1 MAAILSQSPGV
12 NSLLIKKS
20 TADYS
25 QWIDFYCTLGHPK
38 CNFLSTVRVKVQV
51 SITLYTKSHNML
63 QSEEDFKNQTN
74 HSIQKLALFLL
85 QICSNESVCPHIRR
99 HMALLNPIH
108 YQYIDGLVQDC
119 SNSIANTLELLK
131 SCTKPL
137 LWHISHISR
146 WQGSCGPRGAHLGP
160 VGPRL
165 APYGP
170 HEPCYQGCYNIYF
183 LMSLLNC
190 MQYDMIYNS
199 NLKPNNMMTS
209 SNVNIFRVTGHL
221 CGEFTGPQWIPHTKA
236 SDAELWCS
244 GSE

>member
-20 TADYS
+20 MADYS
-25 QWIDFYCTLGHPK
+25 QWIDFYCTPGHPK
-38 CNFLSTVRVKVQV
+38 CNFLSAVRVKVQV
-51 SITLYTKSHNML
+51 SITLYTKLHNML

-131 SCTKPL
+131 SCTKSTAMTYFTHFQMVLFMWPT
-137 LWHISHISR
+137 WGPP
-146 WQGSCGPRGAHLGP
+146 GSCRPQIGPIW
-160 VGPRL
+160 
-165 APYGP
+165 APWT
-170 HEPCYQGCYNIYF
+170 
-183 LMSLLNC
+183 LLSGVL
-190 MQYDMIYNS
+190 QHKFSHVI
-199 NLKPNNMMTS
+199 
-209 SNVNIFRVTGHL
+209 V
-221 CGEFTGPQWIPHTKA
+221 
-236 SDAELWCS
+236 ELYAIWHDI
-244 GSE
+244 